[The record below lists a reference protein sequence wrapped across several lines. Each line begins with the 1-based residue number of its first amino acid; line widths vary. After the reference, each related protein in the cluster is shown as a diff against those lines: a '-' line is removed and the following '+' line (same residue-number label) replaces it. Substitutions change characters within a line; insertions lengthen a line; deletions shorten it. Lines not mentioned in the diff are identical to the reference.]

1 MRAVAATPCGGTGN
15 KTPFLE
21 SVSAVLSPPGFGP
34 LGRSRDEIFTSRE
47 FLTPLPSAV
56 EMFTVAKE
64 IKSEIINLY
73 LEKARHLLNY
83 CL

>member
-56 EMFTVAKE
+56 EYV
-64 IKSEIINLY
+64 
-73 LEKARHLLNY
+73 Y
-83 CL
+83 CRKRNKK